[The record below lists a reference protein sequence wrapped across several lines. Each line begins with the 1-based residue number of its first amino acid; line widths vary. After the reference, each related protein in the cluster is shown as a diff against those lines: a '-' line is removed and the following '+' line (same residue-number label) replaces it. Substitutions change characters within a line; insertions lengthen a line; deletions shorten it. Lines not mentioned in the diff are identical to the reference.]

1 MDHARVPCC
10 VAVPR
15 APCLPGLTMRRARS
29 LARPLDACPSAAQD
43 FTFDYSYWSHD
54 GFTKRESD
62 GVLIADGAAS
72 KYADQAQVMSDLGS
86 AVLENAWGGFNSCV
100 FAHGQVRQRRQG
112 VWRRG

>member
-1 MDHARVPCC
+1 
-10 VAVPR
+10 
-15 APCLPGLTMRRARS
+15 MRRARS